1 MKFFLVILAVLW
13 IPVGTVA
20 QTSENKDAGVFHIGL
35 SSSTFDKVNQNDA
48 MAAIKVWIETVI
60 KEQKLK
66 DNAEVELFSSFES
79 LSKAYTNNLVDAV
92 SISTED
98 SIRLGLEPEFI
109 YMPSRE
115 DGFKVSYSII
125 VHRDTATK
133 ELGNLLNKKLVIYE
147 GQQMLLARLWLK
159 SVLAGNVP
167 GADNSRFE
175 NMINVDSPAKA
186 ILQIFFRQADA
197 AVVTTGAFELACELN
212 PQLRKDLLILS
223 VSPPF
228 VTSFFI
234 FRPTWQGPSR
244 ERIISAILSLQTTPG
259 GRQVLNVF
267 GSSRMG
273 KQPGA
278 ILDGTR
284 QFLIKNQHLIQNG
297 LFK

>member
-1 MKFFLVILAVLW
+1 MLW
-13 IPVGTVA
+13 IPAGIVA

-35 SSSTFDKVNQNDA
+35 SSSTFDNVNQNDV
-48 MAAIKVWIETVI
+48 MASIKVWIETVI

-66 DNAEVELFSSFES
+66 EKAEVEFFSSFES
-79 LSKAYTNNLVDAV
+79 LSKAYTNNRVDAV

-98 SIRLGLEPEFI
+98 SIRLGLEPEFV
-109 YMPSRE
+109 YLPARE
-115 DGFKVSYSII
+115 EGFLVNYAII
-125 VHRDTATK
+125 VHRSTVDK
-133 ELGNLLNKKLVIYE
+133 EPGKLVDKKLVSCE
-147 GQQMLLARLWLK
+147 GYQMLLARLWLK
-159 SVLAGNVP
+159 SVLTEHVP
-167 GADNSRFE
+167 GADNSRLE
-175 NMINVDSPAKA
+175 NLINVDGPAKA

-197 AVVTTGAFELACELN
+197 AIVTTGAFELACELN

-244 ERIISAILSLQTTPG
+244 ERFISAILALQTTPG
-259 GRQVLNVF
+259 GQQVLNVF
-267 GSSRMG
+267 GSSRME

-284 QFLIKNQHLIQNG
+284 QFLIKNQHLIQSG
-297 LFK
+297 PFK